1 MINYALKSEV
11 MRLGLPNELRKISKA
26 KYALKVLNETGEVL
40 NCGRYTTNPVNALI
54 DEQFYYKTYGFEKCH
69 EAEKINYSQYK
80 RVKRLKDKI
89 AFMLN
94 KGKCIFL
101 TFTFTDE
108 VFSKTNENT
117 RRQKV
122 RRFLSSYN
130 CDYVAN
136 KDYGA
141 KKGREHYHALIQ
153 TDKVNYADYNYGAL
167 NGQIVASISDN
178 IKLAKYIAKLTNH
191 AIKETCKGS
200 RIIYNK

>member
-40 NCGRYTTNPVNALI
+40 NCGRYTTNPANALI
-54 DEQFYYKTYGFEKCH
+54 DEQFYYDTYGFDKCH